1 MNAAEESEAVW
12 KRGEDGFSPQQLL
25 LVTTNVLPPHARTTR
40 LRIPSPSHT
49 YSRLYWKMKR
59 SLAVVAL
66 AIAAAMANAGK
77 TGLRAQESPVEA
89 LVKKRA
95 DMAKADATK
104 LGSEAM
110 KFTAMMSTIGKAAAG
125 APKTYKVTPG
135 EKGGLKIE
143 PAPGQS
149 DPTVHTRPRAD
160 YAETVKQT
168 SQYLGDHGYKDD
180 IRELLA
186 EVDRSENV
194 MKGLK
199 LRVVEKENFIDS
211 LVQREDLL
219 QSDVNKDKTAL
230 GNLHSHIKALRARIE
245 KLKKTKQIAELSA
258 QYNEYKHASESLKS
272 QAEQLASV
280 KGALESKIKNL
291 KGQTAALNTQE
302 IENMRASI
310 NAGNSTK
317 TDASG
322 ASGAA
327 SDEASDEDSGDDKKK
342 EGANRSP
349 TAN

>member
-1 MNAAEESEAVW
+1 M
-12 KRGEDGFSPQQLL
+12 
-25 LVTTNVLPPHARTTR
+25 
-40 LRIPSPSHT
+40 
-49 YSRLYWKMKR
+49 
-59 SLAVVAL
+59 
-66 AIAAAMANAGK
+66 
-77 TGLRAQESPVEA
+77 
-89 LVKKRA
+89 
-95 DMAKADATK
+95 
-104 LGSEAM
+104 
-110 KFTAMMSTIGKAAAG
+110 
-125 APKTYKVTPG
+125 
-135 EKGGLKIE
+135 
-143 PAPGQS
+143 
-149 DPTVHTRPRAD
+149 
-160 YAETVKQT
+160 
-168 SQYLGDHGYKDD
+168 
-180 IRELLA
+180 
-186 EVDRSENV
+186 
-194 MKGLK
+194 
-199 LRVVEKENFIDS
+199 
-211 LVQREDLL
+211 
-219 QSDVNKDKTAL
+219 
-230 GNLHSHIKALRARIE
+230 HSHIKALRARIE